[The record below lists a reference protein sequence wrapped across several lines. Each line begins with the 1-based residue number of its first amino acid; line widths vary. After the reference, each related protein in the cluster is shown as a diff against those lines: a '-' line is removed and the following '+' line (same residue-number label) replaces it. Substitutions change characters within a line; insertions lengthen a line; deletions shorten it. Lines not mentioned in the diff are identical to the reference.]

1 MLRLENT
8 LTGKKEEFSP
18 SRGNTVR
25 FYTCGPTVYNFAHIG
40 NLRTYIFEDVLRRTF
55 KYEGFGVRQVM
66 NITDIDDKIIKRMI
80 AEKKSIKE
88 ITIPYIK
95 AFLSDIKKLNIERP
109 EVLPKAT
116 AHIKEMISLTEK
128 LLKKGYAYK
137 GQDGSI
143 YFDITK
149 FADYGKLAKIDKDNL
164 LRGVRVEADE
174 YNKDEARD
182 FVLWKAK
189 KEGESSWK
197 SPFGEGRP
205 GWHIECSA
213 MSMRYLGESFDVHT
227 GAVDNIFPHHENEI
241 AQSEAA
247 TGKPFAR
254 IWMHAE
260 HLLVNGEKMAKSA
273 GNFYTLRDIEEKG
286 YSPLAFRYL
295 VLGTHYRSKLNF
307 SWDSLEAAQN
317 GLKNLIQE
325 IRRISA
331 LAINRYPT
339 DGESAER
346 YRQEFGSAIKNDL
359 GSPDALAAL
368 WGTIRDKKLS
378 PVEKLALIKE
388 FDRVLGLGIS
398 DIKTR
403 PAPKKVKNLI
413 SDREEARKMKN
424 FDMADS
430 LRKEVEVLG
439 YEIEDTPGGPVA
451 IEMTHHE

>member
-1 MLRLENT
+1 
-8 LTGKKEEFSP
+8 
-18 SRGNTVR
+18 
-25 FYTCGPTVYNFAHIG
+25 
-40 NLRTYIFEDVLRRTF
+40 
-55 KYEGFGVRQVM
+55 
-66 NITDIDDKIIKRMI
+66 
-80 AEKKSIKE
+80 
-88 ITIPYIK
+88 
-95 AFLSDIKKLNIERP
+95 
-109 EVLPKAT
+109 
-116 AHIKEMISLTEK
+116 
-128 LLKKGYAYK
+128 
-137 GQDGSI
+137 
-143 YFDITK
+143 
-149 FADYGKLAKIDKDNL
+149 
-164 LRGVRVEADE
+164 
-174 YNKDEARD
+174 
-182 FVLWKAK
+182 
-189 KEGESSWK
+189 
-197 SPFGEGRP
+197 
-205 GWHIECSA
+205 
-213 MSMRYLGESFDVHT
+213 
-227 GAVDNIFPHHENEI
+227 
-241 AQSEAA
+241 
-247 TGKPFAR
+247 
-254 IWMHAE
+254 
-260 HLLVNGEKMAKSA
+260 MAKSA